1 MAWSTRSC
9 PATSSR
15 RLRSRWQRELCVRHR
30 LLSRRCSRYSARRR
44 PSLSATATPRCALAG
59 CPGTRPC
66 WRQRTRPKGRPRSR
80 NDGRQPGRAGDDDAG
95 DQYAGDRQHERG
107 SARWSWHGYAAPVP
121 STSAAA
127 PEPLQHPSRDAQVA
141 DASSGAQRIQAVDRA
156 VALLK
161 AVAASATPPTVL
173 ELARDC
179 EINRSTAWRLLRTLE
194 HHGLVDRDPVT
205 QRYTVGY
212 GAVAVAAV
220 VTDDAL
226 VRRVRPLL
234 ARLADATGESVTL
247 AVAKRFNLVYVDQV
261 DPPQVAVPSWLG
273 KPLPLHATSGG
284 KAFLAWLRPVE
295 RDAVLPAELPSYT
308 DRTITDRDMLERELA
323 EVRQAGY
330 AICDREYEEFSSG
343 VSAAALNTRQYPV
356 AVVNVWGPA
365 PRNPVRRLREI
376 GREAARTAGEIR

>member
-1 MAWSTRSC
+1 
-9 PATSSR
+9 
-15 RLRSRWQRELCVRHR
+15 
-30 LLSRRCSRYSARRR
+30 
-44 PSLSATATPRCALAG
+44 
-59 CPGTRPC
+59 
-66 WRQRTRPKGRPRSR
+66 
-80 NDGRQPGRAGDDDAG
+80 
-95 DQYAGDRQHERG
+95 
-107 SARWSWHGYAAPVP
+107 
-121 STSAAA
+121 
-127 PEPLQHPSRDAQVA
+127 VA
-141 DASSGAQRIQAVDRA
+141 DASPAAQRIQAVDRA

-179 EINRSTAWRLLRTLE
+179 DINRSTAWRLLRTLE

-261 DPPQVAVPSWLG
+261 DPPRVAVPSWLG

-284 KAFLAWLRPVE
+284 KAFLAWLRPAE
-295 RDAVLPAELPSYT
+295 RDAVLPSELPRYT
-308 DRTITDRDMLERELA
+308 AHTITDRDVLEQELA
-323 EVRQAGY
+323 EVRQVGY
-330 AICDREYEEFSSG
+330 AICNREYEEFSSG
-343 VSAAALNTRQYPV
+343 ASAVVLNMRQYPI
-356 AVVNVWGPA
+356 AVINVWGPA
-365 PRNPVRRLREI
+365 PRNPAKKLREI
-376 GREAARTAGEIR
+376 GSQVAQTAVEIRALID